1 MTMAT
6 QLRSIASR
14 GKHLSPRGLMAP
26 EPAPPL
32 IRSHELDDESV
43 EPVAHFAREMH
54 RELQGDS
61 LLVTWHDGTTDPVVL
76 FAEGDC
82 TSQSG
87 EERDMAEM
95 SLAVARQ
102 PAGGARS
109 QWRLRGEVAEGALL
123 TTSIPAD
130 GGIVTITTLF
140 RRIGHA
146 ARLRAGETAARLLP
160 LVQPFF
166 KMWTL
171 RLRTLGRVR
180 ALTSALDN
188 SDVGILLVDSQGQVT
203 FANNVAQSML
213 AQNDG
218 LRRKGNALFGAR
230 LADTLRLQA
239 ALEHAISP
247 PPGQAGR
254 PVAPVVP
261 LHRAHG
267 RPLLA
272 AIVVADGQLA
282 DGQLDVAGSSAAVIY
297 VVDPDQDLRPVVEP
311 ACKYYGLSPVE
322 TRLACMLA
330 NGSSLADSAK
340 AMHVTEQTARSYLKQ
355 IFVKTET
362 NRQAELVRLML
373 TSSVRTAPHSRASF
387 A

>member
-1 MTMAT
+1 MAT
-6 QLRSIASR
+6 QLHSV
-14 GKHLSPRGLMAP
+14 PRAAAAP
-26 EPAPPL
+26 LPFLPAERPPL
-32 IRSHELDDESV
+32 ARSRAVDDESF
-43 EPVAHFAREMH
+43 EPLALFAREMT
-54 RELQGDS
+54 REMEGDGV
-61 LLVTWHDGTTDPVVL
+61 LVTWHDETNDPMILFTD
-76 FAEGDC
+76 GDC
-82 TSQSG
+82 APQSA
-87 EERDMAEM
+87 EEDAMVEM

-102 PAGGARS
+102 PSGCARS
-109 QWRLRGEVAEGALL
+109 QWRVRDELDPSALM
-123 TTSIPAD
+123 TTSIPAE

-140 RRIGHA
+140 RRIGTST
-146 ARLRAGETAARLLP
+146 RIRASDTAARLLP

-171 RLRTLGRVR
+171 RLRSARRVR
-180 ALTSALDN
+180 ALTAALN
-188 SDVGILLVDSQGQVT
+188 NTDVGILLVDSQGQVT
-203 FANNVAQSML
+203 FANDVAESLL

-218 LRRKGNALFGAR
+218 LRRKGASLFGKR

-247 PPGQAGR
+247 HPGQIGR
-254 PVAPVVP
+254 PIAPVVP
-261 LHRAHG
+261 LHRAEG

-272 AIVVADGQLA
+272 AIVAAADDQH
-282 DGQLDVAGSSAAVIY
+282 DVVGSSAAVIY
-297 VVDPDQDLRPVVEP
+297 VVDPDRDLRALAEP

-330 NGSSLADSAK
+330 NGASLGESAK

-373 TSSVRTAPHSRASF
+373 ISSVRTAPRNRVSF
-387 A
+387 G

>member
-1 MTMAT
+1 MTVVT
-6 QLRSIASR
+6 QLRSIATRKS
-14 GKHLSPRGLMAP
+14 GAPLSVVTKD
-26 EPAPPL
+26 APPL
-32 IRSHELDDESV
+32 LRSHNLDDESV
-43 EPVAHFAREMH
+43 EPLAHFSREMN
-54 RELQGDS
+54 RELQGDG
-61 LLVTWHDGTTDPVVL
+61 LLVTWHDGTTDPLVL
-76 FAEGDC
+76 FADGDC
-82 TSQSG
+82 APQSA

-95 SLAVARQ
+95 SLAVSRQ
-102 PAGGARS
+102 PTGTARS
-109 QWRLRGEVAEGALL
+109 QWRLRGEVAESALL

-130 GGIVTITTLF
+130 GGVVTITTLF
-140 RRIGHA
+140 KRIGHA
-146 ARLRAGETAARLLP
+146 ARLRASDTAARLLP

-171 RLRTLGRVR
+171 RLRTLGRVK

-188 SDVGILLVDSQGQVT
+188 TDVGILLVDGQGQLT
-203 FANNVAQSML
+203 FANNVAQSLL
-213 AQNDG
+213 AQDDG

-247 PPGQAGR
+247 HPEQIGK

-272 AIVVADGQLA
+272 AIVAANGEPDLV
-282 DGQLDVAGSSAAVIY
+282 GSSAAVIY

-340 AMHVTEQTARSYLKQ
+340 SMHVTEQTARSYLKQ

-373 TSSVRTAPHSRASF
+373 TSSVRTAPHSRVSYV
-387 A
+387 

>member
-1 MTMAT
+1 MAT

-14 GKHLSPRGLMAP
+14 ANPLAPRGFMP
-26 EPAPPL
+26 QDQGPAL
-32 IRSHELDDESV
+32 IRSHDLDDESV
-43 EPVAHFAREMH
+43 EPLAHFAREMN
-54 RELQGDS
+54 RELQGDG
-61 LLVTWHDGTTDPVVL
+61 LLVTWYDGTTDPLVL

-82 TSQSG
+82 APQSA

-102 PAGGARS
+102 PSGSARS
-109 QWRLRGEVAEGALL
+109 QWRLRGEVAESALL
-123 TTSIPAD
+123 TTSIPAE

-140 RRIGHA
+140 KRIGQA
-146 ARLRAGETAARLLP
+146 ARVRASDTAARLLP

-166 KMWTL
+166 KMWSL
-171 RLRTLGRVR
+171 RLRTLGRVK

-188 SDVGILLVDSQGQVT
+188 SDVGILLVDSHGQLT

-213 AQNDG
+213 AQDDG
-218 LRRKGNALFGAR
+218 LRRKGNALYGAR

-247 PPGQAGR
+247 HPGQVGK

-261 LHRAHG
+261 LHRAQG

-272 AIVVADGQLA
+272 AIVAADGQP
-282 DGQLDVAGSSAAVIY
+282 DVAGSSAAVIY

-330 NGSSLADSAK
+330 NGSSLAESAK

-355 IFVKTET
+355 IFIKTET

-373 TSSVRTAPHSRASF
+373 TSSVRTAPQSRASF
-387 A
+387 V

>member
-6 QLRSIASR
+6 QLRSIATR
-14 GKHLSPRGLMAP
+14 GIAG
-26 EPAPPL
+26 PARAFGTQDQGPPL
-32 IRSHELDDESV
+32 IRSHNLDDESV
-43 EPVAHFAREMH
+43 EPLAHFAREMN
-54 RELQGDS
+54 RELQGDG
-61 LLVTWHDGTTDPVVL
+61 LLVTWYDGTTDPLIL

-82 TSQSG
+82 TPLSA

-102 PAGGARS
+102 PSSGARS
-109 QWRLRGEVAEGALL
+109 QWRVRGEVAESALL

-140 RRIGHA
+140 KRIGHA
-146 ARLRAGETAARLLP
+146 ARIRASDTAARLLP

-188 SDVGILLVDSQGQVT
+188 TDVGILLVDAQGEVT

-213 AQNDG
+213 AHNDG
-218 LRRKGNALFGAR
+218 LRRKGNSLFGAR
-230 LADTLRLQA
+230 LADTMRLQA

-247 PPGQAGR
+247 HPNQIGK
-254 PVAPVVP
+254 PVAPVVA
-261 LHRAHG
+261 LHRANG

-272 AIVVADGQLA
+272 AIVPADGQP
-282 DGQLDVAGSSAAVIY
+282 DVVGSSAAVLY

-387 A
+387 V